1 MPKYVTLF
9 NFTAQGI
16 TEVKTSPGR
25 MEAAKA
31 GIEALGGTLT
41 EFLVTMGRYDGVV
54 TYELPDDETAAMFL
68 LKTGALG
75 FVSTETMRAFDVDG
89 FSAITDKL

>member
-9 NFTAQGI
+9 NFTSQGI

-25 MEAAKA
+25 MKAAKE
-31 GIEALGGTLT
+31 GIEALGGTMT

-54 TYELPDDETAAMFL
+54 SYELPDDETAAMFL

-75 FVSTETMRAFDVDG
+75 FVSTETMRAFDVDEFEG
-89 FSAITDKL
+89 ITDKI